1 MPTTENDR
9 ILVGNVAGFFGLQG
23 WVKIHSHTQPK
34 DNIFS
39 YKKWWLKNSRKKD
52 SAWIE
57 RDVLKTKNQGKGL
70 VALFDGIND
79 RTQAEILRGLDI
91 YIDAD
96 QLDDLPEGE
105 YYWKDLIGLQ
115 VVNEQGYQFGKVL
128 DVMATG
134 ANDVLVVQ
142 GRETDAK
149 VLAKREKDL
158 LKKKSS
164 SKNAK
169 SKIDLKETL
178 IPYIWEQVIKQ
189 VDLEKQEILVAWD
202 EDYLTD

>member
-1 MPTTENDR
+1 MPTTESDR
-9 ILVGNVAGFFGLQG
+9 ILVGKVAGFFGLQG
-23 WVKIHSHTQPK
+23 WVKIHSHTEPK
-34 DNIFS
+34 DNILS
-39 YKKWWLKNSRKKD
+39 YKKWWLKNSTKKD
-52 SAWIE
+52 NVWIE
-57 RDVLKTKNQGKGL
+57 RDVLKIKNQGKGL

-115 VVNEQGYQFGKVL
+115 VVNEQGYRFGKVL

-142 GRETDAK
+142 GKETDAK

-169 SKIDLKETL
+169 TKIDIKETL

-202 EDYLTD
+202 EDYLAD